1 MKLICFLVLLQRSF
15 TFFIVEYDSSMKVNE
30 RGGLADEQ
38 EYIEVLEFPFQEAL
52 NMILTGEI
60 MDT

>member
-1 MKLICFLVLLQRSF
+1 MLPCTVTEKLH
-15 TFFIVEYDSSMKVNE
+15 FFIVEYDSSMKVNE
-30 RGGLADEQ
+30 SGGLADEQ
-38 EYIEVLEFPFQEAL
+38 EYIEVLELPFQEAL

>member
-1 MKLICFLVLLQRSF
+1 MLPCTVTEKLH
-15 TFFIVEYDSSMKVNE
+15 FFIVEYDSSMKVNDS
-30 RGGLADEQ
+30 GGLADEQ
-38 EYIEVLEFPFQEAL
+38 EYIEVLELPFQEAL